1 MDNYSFN
8 QLYIFSVFILTGIL
22 IAILF
27 DIFRILRKSFKTS
40 DIVTYFE
47 DITFWI
53 LAGLILLYTI
63 FKFNNGK
70 IRIYIFLAIFT
81 GILIYMLF
89 FSKPF
94 IKINVT
100 IISVIKKI
108 LSKLISVLIFPIKVI
123 INTLRKIFI
132 KPISIVCINIRNF
145 FTNYTKLNKKIL
157 KKLKKNMFKTKNDK
171 IKEGF

>member
-47 DITFWI
+47 DITFWV

-70 IRIYIFLAIFT
+70 IRIYIFLAIFI

-100 IISVIKKI
+100 IISVIKRI